1 MYTASDV
8 HPNASTIWAV
18 TAVEHPE
25 VRGYSGECEDCLRLA
40 NAAIASAAV
49 TGSTGATFAEERRN
63 GDKLTRHSCTVARA
77 SHIIGR

>member
-40 NAAIASAAV
+40 NAAIANAAV
-49 TGSTGATFAEERRN
+49 TGSTGATFAEELRN
-63 GDKLTRHSCTVARA
+63 GGKLTRHSCTVARA